1 MHEGYLYVYVYVY
14 KPSRTRRSSGSSATY
29 YSVVRANTRRFEEFD
44 DNDVTGTVV
53 RRDGHGRGRGL
64 DEHVR
69 IVAYGDGRVRVR
81 RVGQRIQR
89 EHGRELLR
97 RVPSY
102 YDAVASYYDA
112 DMYDVSYY
120 LFGSYLSDE
129 TETDSKVGNTVAYSD
144 MSGSL
149 SGSL

>member
-1 MHEGYLYVYVYVY
+1 MCEYDVSVNEF
-14 KPSRTRRSSGSSATY
+14 SGSMDASY
-29 YSVVRANTRRFEEFD
+29 YD
-44 DNDVTGTVV
+44 
-53 RRDGHGRGRGL
+53 
-64 DEHVR
+64 
-69 IVAYGDGRVRVR
+69 AYA
-81 RVGQRIQR
+81 
-89 EHGRELLR
+89 
-97 RVPSY
+97 SY

-129 TETDSKVGNTVAYSD
+129 TEADSKVGNTVAYSD